1 MEPLTLR
8 AACRGNGGNR
18 VTDDTLTEDEMR
30 LAVAALSDVD
40 LLKLERAAVWLTSRR
55 SISPDDLL
63 QEAICRSLEGA
74 RRCPRGVRLV
84 AFVINAMR
92 SILSSHQKASA
103 GDPIELATPVS
114 ALSEGDDEIDPL
126 ANIRDS
132 APTPEQQLLAEDEAN
147 QMKAG
152 LHRLFDDDPVAEL
165 VLLDIFAGLTAE
177 EARADLQLDE
187 TEYATIRRRIRRRIN
202 QRYPEGWIS

>member
-1 MEPLTLR
+1 
-8 AACRGNGGNR
+8 
-18 VTDDTLTEDEMR
+18 MR
-30 LAVAALSDVD
+30 QAIAALSDVD

-55 SISPDDLL
+55 SMSPDDLL

-84 AFVINAMR
+84 AFVTNAMR
-92 SILSSHQKASA
+92 SILSSHQKATLV
-103 GDPIELATPVS
+103 DPIELAAPVS
-114 ALSEGDDEIDPL
+114 AISEGEDEFDPL

-132 APTPEQQLLAEDEAN
+132 APNPEQQLLAEDEAN
-147 QMKAG
+147 QIKAA
-152 LHRLFDDDPVAEL
+152 LHRLFDDDPEAEL

-177 EARADLQLDE
+177 ETRADLQLGE

-202 QRYPEGWIS
+202 LRYPEGWKS

>member
-1 MEPLTLR
+1 M
-8 AACRGNGGNR
+8 
-18 VTDDTLTEDEMR
+18 TDDTLAEDEMR
-30 LAVAALSDVD
+30 QAIASLSDID
-40 LLKLERAAVWLTSRR
+40 LLRLERAAVWLTSRR
-55 SISPDDLL
+55 SMSPDDLL

-92 SILSSHQKASA
+92 SILSSHIKASA

-114 ALSEGDDEIDPL
+114 ALSEGDDGIDSVVD
-126 ANIRDS
+126 IRDR

-147 QMKAG
+147 KMKAA
-152 LHRLFDDDPVAEL
+152 LLRLFDNDPEAEL

-177 EARADLQLDE
+177 ETRADLQLGE

-202 QRYPEGWIS
+202 QRYPDGWKS

>member
-1 MEPLTLR
+1 M
-8 AACRGNGGNR
+8 
-18 VTDDTLTEDEMR
+18 TDDTLTEDEMR
-30 LAVAALSDVD
+30 QAIAALSDVD
-40 LLKLERAAVWLTSRR
+40 LLKLERAAAWLTSRR
-55 SISPDDLL
+55 SLSPDDLL

-84 AFVINAMR
+84 AFVTNAMR
-92 SILSSHQKASA
+92 SILSSHQKATVV
-103 GDPIELATPVS
+103 DPIELAAPVS
-114 ALSEGDDEIDPL
+114 ALGEGEDEVDPL

-147 QMKAG
+147 QMKAA
-152 LHRLFDDDPVAEL
+152 LRRLFDDDPEAEL

-177 EARADLQLDE
+177 ETRADLQLGE

-202 QRYPEGWIS
+202 LRYPEGWKS

>member
-1 MEPLTLR
+1 M
-8 AACRGNGGNR
+8 
-18 VTDDTLTEDEMR
+18 TDDTLTDDEMR
-30 LAVAALSDVD
+30 QAVAALSDVD

-55 SISPDDLL
+55 SVSPDDLL

-84 AFVINAMR
+84 AFVTNAMR
-92 SILSSHQKASA
+92 SILSSHQKATA

-114 ALSEGDDEIDPL
+114 ALSEGDDEVDPL

-132 APTPEQQLLAEDEAN
+132 APTPEQKLLAEDEAN
-147 QMKAG
+147 QMKAA
-152 LHRLFDDDPVAEL
+152 LHRLFDDDPEAEL

-177 EARADLQLDE
+177 ETRADLQLGE
-187 TEYATIRRRIRRRIN
+187 TEYATTRRRIRRRIN
-202 QRYPEGWIS
+202 QRYPEGWKS

>member
-1 MEPLTLR
+1 M
-8 AACRGNGGNR
+8 
-18 VTDDTLTEDEMR
+18 TDDRLTEDEMR
-30 LAVAALSDVD
+30 QAVTALSDVE

-63 QEAICRSLEGA
+63 QEAICRSLEGT
-74 RRCPRGVRLV
+74 RRCPREVRFV
-84 AFVINAMR
+84 AFLINAMR

-103 GDPIELATPVS
+103 GDPIELSTSIS

-126 ANIRDS
+126 ASIRDN

-147 QMKAG
+147 QMKAA
-152 LHRLFDDDPVAEL
+152 LHRLFDNDPEAEL
-165 VLLDIFAGLTAE
+165 VLLDIFAGLSAE
-177 EARADLQLDE
+177 ETRTDLQLDE

-202 QRYPEGWIS
+202 QHYPEGWKP

>member
-1 MEPLTLR
+1 M
-8 AACRGNGGNR
+8 
-18 VTDDTLTEDEMR
+18 TDDTLSEEEMR
-30 LAVAALSDVD
+30 QAIAALSDVD
-40 LLKLERAAVWLTSRR
+40 LLKLERAAVWLASRR
-55 SISPDDLL
+55 SISADDLM

-84 AFVINAMR
+84 AFVINVMR
-92 SILSSHQKASA
+92 SILSSHQKARA

-114 ALSEGDDEIDPL
+114 ALSEGDDEVDPL

-132 APTPEQQLLAEDEAN
+132 GRTPEQQLLAEAEAN
-147 QMKAG
+147 QMKAA
-152 LHRLFDDDPVAEL
+152 LHRLFDDDPEAEL

-177 EARADLQLDE
+177 ETRADLQLDE

-202 QRYPEGWIS
+202 QRYPEGWKS

>member
-1 MEPLTLR
+1 M
-8 AACRGNGGNR
+8 
-18 VTDDTLTEDEMR
+18 TDDTLTEDEMR

-147 QMKAG
+147 QMKAA